1 MTNLIKVETDK
12 YGTTIMGSGH
22 WTSKT
27 TGELTSITNI
37 HIFKSAQRVL
47 TGQLSEP
54 ILDRLSSSLAPV
66 GDCLIPTQAS
76 QLIASSDFWERLIE
90 IQPVVNKFKKSW
102 KTKFGFHIWV
112 DKKYSN
118 VVITLKPL
126 SVEPT
131 VEPTPVEPNVEPTV
145 EAPSESTVETVEPT
159 VKPTEITEYETVEKA
174 VKYKDY
180 AYLKTDNGYKIFD
193 DENNELSAPILK
205 SAIAA
210 KKHIRDL
217 MAAK

>member
-12 YGTTIMGSGH
+12 YGSTVIGSGN

-27 TGELTSITNI
+27 TGELTSIKDI
-37 HIFKSAQRVL
+37 HIFKSAAKVL

-54 ILDRLSSSLAPV
+54 ILDRLSSSLASV
-66 GDCLIPTQAS
+66 DIEQSPTQVR

-102 KTKFGFHIWV
+102 KAKYGFHIWI
-112 DKKYSN
+112 DKKYSD

-126 SVEPT
+126 SVEAP
-131 VEPTPVEPNVEPTV
+131 VEPTV
-145 EAPSESTVETVEPT
+145 EAPVEPT
-159 VKPTEITEYETVEKA
+159 VKLTEVTDYETVEKA
-174 VKYKDY
+174 IKYKNY
-180 AYLKTDNGYKIFD
+180 SYLKTDNGYKIFD
-193 DENNELSAPILK
+193 AENNVVPAPILK
-205 SAIAA
+205 SAIAV
-210 KKHIRDL
+210 KQHIRDL